1 MADDAQVAT
10 VDCHDAT
17 GPDNAPS
24 SPQSKPQRPPLRPP
38 GPPGMPHQFRPA
50 MRPMPPM
57 GFRNPNMRGPRPMPM
72 GMPGSMR
79 GGPPMRPPGMPG
91 FRGPPRPFDGP
102 PGPPFDGPP
111 NRIRGPPPPRYA
123 AHPPRYPL
131 GSEDTDMSEMNPDHP
146 EGFAD
151 MEEPY
156 NEEFSYMP
164 PGMRP
169 RGPAWNGP
177 PRGPGYAPPFL
188 SGPPGQRPMMNGGPP
203 PGIRGNGPQPD
214 MRPPMFG
221 PPGGNSSMYPPPT
234 APSANFGVP
243 PRQPSLPLPGP
254 MPQGYMQQPRG
265 VPPPH
270 YPQSPEPQVPQPGHF
285 DAQTSAAPSGVPPC
299 LMTQSSGPN
308 TPHRGPPPHGLQ
320 GTVPDQPPGGFAA
333 PTSQPVPGVVSSTS
347 SGLAP
352 CPVPNASPAGPQSG
366 ILAAPPNSSFLPTS
380 SSASNPITPNPSNGS
395 QVNTITSESE
405 YNGQS
410 AISTTATSQPPL
422 LTSTVPPLSYPMHA
436 TQFGPPSMCYPGMPM
451 SGVPPPFM
459 PPFMQPGQPNMMPGM
474 NMYGMPPPGALHM
487 PSAAAP
493 GFGGIP
499 GPSMMHPMPGLMPPS
514 TGGQMALHPS
524 LGQQGTV
531 KQEDIW
537 VENSTADGKNY
548 YYNMRTRETR
558 WDRPEGV
565 TVVRQ
570 GEVEK
575 DSNSSVTQPVTTLAT
590 PTQATIQTPA
600 AISATPTPV
609 KPPEVAAWTEYKS
622 GEGKAYYHNSRTGE
636 TTWEKPK
643 VLVDWESTIGSSSTS
658 AKTPDTTTVSTQ
670 NAQVKDS
677 PKPVVQSGSVQ
688 SSASEAPASE
698 KEANSSTEEQ
708 TKKTKEEE
716 EKDASRPISS
726 TPVSGTPWC
735 VVWTGDGRVFFFNPS
750 QRSSVWETPDELKG
764 RADVEKLLERP
775 PNETKTTEPTE
786 TVEEKENQMV
796 QRNKAEASAKS
807 DDLDDPPAKKMK
819 LEVEESPD
827 QTAAKRSES
836 EEAAANEKPT
846 STDTMVVDSDKSQ
859 SSENIS
865 TGMETAKE
873 AEERAARE
881 RALLP
886 LEVRMK
892 QFREMLIEKQVSAF
906 STWEKELHK
915 IVFDR
920 RYLLLTSRE
929 RKQTF
934 ESFVKERADEERRE
948 KKNKLKEKRERFTEL
963 LQEANLSSKSSFS
976 DFSSKYAKDERFKGI
991 EKMRERES
999 LFQEFISDLRLR
1011 EKEKHNQKEKVKSDF
1026 ISLLKEQKNLSR
1038 HSHWSD
1044 IKKKIGSD
1052 PRYRAVDSSSRRE
1065 DWFKEYVRKLEESTA
1080 REDSEA
1086 RKEREKRERQEASI
1100 RKREKEVKEA
1110 LSNTMIERD
1119 KERESHLRSDA
1130 ESTYHSLLVDLIK
1143 DDSLSWK
1150 EGKKILRKDSRWE
1163 SVGEIL
1169 PRSEREKLF
1178 LAHIDNLSK
1187 KTKDILYKFFNDCE
1201 SITFSSKW
1209 KEVKRKLQEDSRL
1222 EKLLSNERKC
1232 ENEFN
1237 CWSDEMESKA
1247 KDNFMELLKEKSFLL
1262 QKAKRQSS
1270 QEDTFLDD
1278 VLSTLKEDKR
1288 YTALDSMHP
1297 QRLLLLEEYLVRLS
1311 D

>member
-1 MADDAQVAT
+1 
-10 VDCHDAT
+10 
-17 GPDNAPS
+17 
-24 SPQSKPQRPPLRPP
+24 
-38 GPPGMPHQFRPA
+38 
-50 MRPMPPM
+50 
-57 GFRNPNMRGPRPMPM
+57 
-72 GMPGSMR
+72 
-79 GGPPMRPPGMPG
+79 MPG

-111 NRIRGPPPPRYA
+111 NRLRGPPPPRYT
-123 AHPPRYPL
+123 AHPPRYQL
-131 GSEDTDMSEMNPDHP
+131 GGEDTDMPEMNPDHS

-151 MEEPY
+151 MEESY

-188 SGPPGQRPMMNGGPP
+188 NGPPGQRPMMNGGPP
-203 PGIRGNGPQPD
+203 PGIRGNGP
-214 MRPPMFG
+214 PMFG

-234 APSANFGVP
+234 GTPGLP
-243 PRQPSLPLPGP
+243 PPGP
-254 MPQGYMQQPRG
+254 
-265 VPPPH
+265 
-270 YPQSPEPQVPQPGHF
+270 
-285 DAQTSAAPSGVPPC
+285 
-299 LMTQSSGPN
+299 
-308 TPHRGPPPHGLQ
+308 
-320 GTVPDQPPGGFAA
+320 
-333 PTSQPVPGVVSSTS
+333 
-347 SGLAP
+347 
-352 CPVPNASPAGPQSG
+352 
-366 ILAAPPNSSFLPTS
+366 I
-380 SSASNPITPNPSNGS
+380 
-395 QVNTITSESE
+395 
-405 YNGQS
+405 
-410 AISTTATSQPPL
+410 
-422 LTSTVPPLSYPMHA
+422 
-436 TQFGPPSMCYPGMPM
+436 
-451 SGVPPPFM
+451 
-459 PPFMQPGQPNMMPGM
+459 MMPAM
-474 NMYGMPPPGALHM
+474 NMYGMPPPGTLHM

-499 GPSMMHPMPGLMPPS
+499 GPNMMHPMPGLMPPN
-514 TGGQMALHPS
+514 TGGQLTLHPG
-524 LGQQGTV
+524 LGQ
-531 KQEDIW
+531 QEDIW

-565 TVVRQ
+565 TVV
-570 GEVEK
+570 
-575 DSNSSVTQPVTTLAT
+575 P
-590 PTQATIQTPA
+590 
-600 AISATPTPV
+600 ISATPAPV
-609 KPPEVAAWTEYKS
+609 KPPEVAVWTEYKS

-643 VLVDWESTIGSSSTS
+643 VLADWEGNTS
-658 AKTPDTTTVSTQ
+658 VKTPDTSTASTQ
-670 NAQVKDS
+670 NAQVK
-677 PKPVVQSGSVQ
+677 
-688 SSASEAPASE
+688 ASIILFSQYVTSI
-698 KEANSSTEEQ
+698 KSNSSTEDQ
-708 TKKTKEEE
+708 SKKIKEEE

-764 RADVEKLLERP
+764 RADVEKLLEKP
-775 PNETKTTEPTE
+775 PSEET
-786 TVEEKENQMV
+786 
-796 QRNKAEASAKS
+796 
-807 DDLDDPPAKKMK
+807 
-819 LEVEESPD
+819 PD
-827 QTAAKRSES
+827 QTASKKTES
-836 EEAAANEKPT
+836 EDAVANEKLT
-846 STDTMVVDSDKSQ
+846 STDAMVVDSDKSQ
-859 SSENIS
+859 SNENIPV
-865 TGMETAKE
+865 GMETAKE

-920 RYLLLTSRE
+920 RYLLLASRE

-999 LFQEFISDLRLR
+999 LFQEFLSDLRLR
-1011 EKEKHNQKEKVKSDF
+1011 EKEKHNQKEKIKSDF
-1026 ISLLKEQKNLSR
+1026 ISLLKEQKLSR

-1044 IKKKIGSD
+1044 LKKKIGSD

-1065 DWFKEYVRKLEESTA
+1065 DWFKEYVRKLEENTA

-1150 EGKKILRKDSRWE
+1150 EGKKILRKDNRWE

-1178 LAHIDNLSK
+1178 MAHIDNLAK

-1201 SITFSSKW
+1201 SKNCFPM
-1209 KEVKRKLQEDSRL
+1209 
-1222 EKLLSNERKC
+1222 NKC

-1237 CWSDEMESKA
+1237 SWSDEMESKA

-1262 QKAKRQSS
+1262 QK
-1270 QEDTFLDD
+1270 
-1278 VLSTLKEDKR
+1278 
-1288 YTALDSMHP
+1288 
-1297 QRLLLLEEYLVRLS
+1297 
-1311 D
+1311 